1 MKRIVVIIF
10 PFLFVAFYAEAQL
23 TRYLVRFRNKGNTP
37 YSIANPATYLSS
49 RSIERRTKY
58 TIAIDSTDLPVTPGY
73 INQVN
78 AIPNVTI
85 LNVSRWLNQV
95 SIQTTDPNAINAINS
110 LPFVKS
116 VSGIAARHST
126 AERKKITEEVTTLE
140 NTKVEKVTGD
150 YYDYGANSQ
159 KEIEMH
165 HGDFLHNIGLRGETM
180 RIAMID
186 AGFYNYN
193 SFKVFDSININGQV
207 LETWDFVAREA
218 SVAEDYSH
226 GMSCL
231 STIAANLP
239 GEFVGMAPK
248 ASFYLYRTEDV
259 SSEYPIEEHNW
270 VCAAERADSAGAD
283 VLSSSL
289 GYTTFNDPTLSHT
302 YADLNGHTTMA
313 AIGAGLAAKKG
324 LLVFIGAGNE
334 GNTTWHYIMTPAD
347 ADSVITV
354 GAVGV
359 DSIKG
364 NFSSYGP
371 ASDGRIK
378 PDVMTAGVKA
388 VIESAGNYVG
398 YSNGTSYACPK
409 MAGLGTC
416 LWQAFPEF
424 NNMTIV
430 DAIKR
435 SGSTAGHPTD
445 SIGYGIPDMKL
456 AFTILL
462 EQFATS
468 QVTENNCTAT
478 INWTSKDISGMRYEV
493 ERKTAS
499 DAAYIRIG
507 ELNATESSILSVH
520 SYQFT
525 NVITSAEA
533 GTIYY
538 RIKQIVDSSADRFT
552 AIYADTSSVSLINS
566 CGITE
571 PVDST
576 TKITVAPNPVVN
588 NNITLIVQTP
598 GAVSSL
604 LIKIFDME
612 GRLMLQQNVSKAAG
626 KAIFYIPASTL
637 ARGKY
642 TVTIYNA
649 GSKIETVKILKL

>member
-1 MKRIVVIIF
+1 MKRIAPILL
-10 PFLFVAFYAEAQL
+10 PLLFVAFNSEAQF
-23 TRYLVRFRNKGNTP
+23 TRYVVKFRNKGNNP
-37 YSIANPATYLSS
+37 YSIANPSAYFSS
-49 RSIERRTKY
+49 RSIERRTRY
-58 TIAIDSTDLPVTPGY
+58 NIVIDSTDLPVTPGY
-73 INQVN
+73 INQVK

-85 LNVSRWLNQV
+85 LNVSKWLNQV
-95 SIQTTDPNAINAINS
+95 SIQTTDPNAINSINN

-116 VSGIAARHST
+116 VSGIAARHINSGRT
-126 AERKKITEEVTTLE
+126 KAPGEEMTFA
-140 NTKVEKVTGD
+140 NTKVQKVNGD

-159 KEIEMH
+159 MEIQMH
-165 HGDFLHNIGLRGETM
+165 HGEFLHNIGLRGDAM
-180 RIAMID
+180 QIAMID

-193 SFKVFDSININGQV
+193 TFKVFDSINMNGQV
-207 LETWDFVAREA
+207 LETWDFVARES

-239 GEFVGMAPK
+239 GQFVGMAPK
-248 ASFYLYRTEDV
+248 AGFYLYRTEDV

-283 VLSSSL
+283 VISSSL
-289 GYTTFNDPTLSHT
+289 GYTTFDDPSLSHT

-324 LLVFIGAGNE
+324 MLVFIGAGNE
-334 GNTTWHYIMTPAD
+334 GSTSWHYLMTPAD
-347 ADSVITV
+347 ADSVLTV

-359 DSIKG
+359 DSIRG

-371 ASDGRIK
+371 TADGRIK
-378 PDVMTAGVKA
+378 PDIMSAGVKA

-409 MAGLGTC
+409 IAGLGTC

-435 SGSTAGHPTD
+435 SGSTANHPTD

-456 AFTILL
+456 AFTTLL
-462 EQFATS
+462 RQFATS
-468 QVTENNCTAT
+468 QATENNCTAT
-478 INWTSKDISGMRYEV
+478 INWTSKDISGMSYEI
-493 ERKTAS
+493 ERKTVS
-499 DAAYIRIG
+499 DADYVKIG
-507 ELNATESSILSVH
+507 EVNAADGSFLSVH

-525 NVITSAEA
+525 NVITSAAAE
-533 GTIYY
+533 IISY
-538 RIKQIVDSSADRFT
+538 RVKQIVDSSAEQFT
-552 AIYADTSSVSLINS
+552 TVYLDTSTVLLKND
-566 CGITE
+566 CGITA

-576 TKITVAPNPVVN
+576 TKITVAPNPVVDN
-588 NNITLIVQTP
+588 SITLIVHTP
-598 GAVSSL
+598 GSIPSL
-604 LIKIFDME
+604 LIKVYDME
-612 GRLMLQQNVSKAAG
+612 GRLMLQQKESKAPG
-626 KAIFYIPASTL
+626 KAVFHIPASTL

-642 TVTIYNA
+642 TITIYSS

>member
-1 MKRIVVIIF
+1 MKRIAPILL
-10 PFLFVAFYAEAQL
+10 PLLFVAFNSEAQF
-23 TRYLVRFRNKGNTP
+23 TRYVVKFRNKGNNP
-37 YSIANPATYLSS
+37 YSIANPSAYLSS
-49 RSIERRTKY
+49 RSIERRTRY
-58 TIAIDSTDLPVTPGY
+58 NIVIDSTDLPVTPGY
-73 INQVN
+73 INQVK

-85 LNVSRWLNQV
+85 LNVSKWLNQV
-95 SIQTTDPNAINAINS
+95 SIQTTDPNAINSINN

-116 VSGIAARHST
+116 VSGIAARQINSG
-126 AERKKITEEVTTLE
+126 RIKGPGEVMTFE
-140 NTKVEKVTGD
+140 NTKVQKVNGD

-159 KEIEMH
+159 MEIQMH
-165 HGDFLHNIGLRGETM
+165 HGEFLHNIGLRGDAM
-180 RIAMID
+180 QIAMID

-193 SFKVFDSININGQV
+193 TFKVFDSINMNGQV
-207 LETWDFVAREA
+207 LETWDFVARES

-239 GEFVGMAPK
+239 GQFVGMAPK
-248 ASFYLYRTEDV
+248 AGFYLYRTEDV

-283 VLSSSL
+283 VISSSL
-289 GYTTFNDPTLSHT
+289 GYTTFDDPSLSHT

-324 LLVFIGAGNE
+324 MLVFIGAGNE
-334 GNTTWHYIMTPAD
+334 GSTSWHYLMTPAD
-347 ADSVITV
+347 ADSVLTV

-359 DSIKG
+359 DSIRG

-371 ASDGRIK
+371 TADGRIK
-378 PDVMTAGVKA
+378 PDIMSAGVKA

-435 SGSTAGHPTD
+435 SGSTANHPTD

-456 AFTILL
+456 AFTTLL
-462 EQFATS
+462 RQFATS
-468 QVTENNCTAT
+468 QATENNCTAT
-478 INWTSKDISGMRYEV
+478 INWTSKDISGMSYEI
-493 ERKTAS
+493 ERKTVS
-499 DAAYIRIG
+499 DADYVKIG
-507 ELNATESSILSVH
+507 EVNAADGSFLSVH

-525 NVITSAEA
+525 NVITSAAAE
-533 GTIYY
+533 IISY
-538 RIKQIVDSSADRFT
+538 RVKQIVDSSAEQFT
-552 AIYADTSSVSLINS
+552 TVYLDTSTVLIKND
-566 CGITE
+566 CGITA

-576 TKITVAPNPVVN
+576 TKITVAPNPVVDN
-588 NNITLIVQTP
+588 SITLIVQTP
-598 GAVSSL
+598 GSIPSL
-604 LIKIFDME
+604 LIKVYDME
-612 GRLMLQQNVSKAAG
+612 GRLMLQQKESKAPG
-626 KAIFYIPASTL
+626 KAVFHIPASTL

-642 TVTIYNA
+642 TITIYSS

>member
-1 MKRIVVIIF
+1 MKRIAPILL
-10 PFLFVAFYAEAQL
+10 PLLFVAFNSEAQF
-23 TRYLVRFRNKGNTP
+23 TRYVVKFRNKGNNP
-37 YSIANPATYLSS
+37 YSIANPSAYLSS
-49 RSIERRTKY
+49 RSIERRTRY
-58 TIAIDSTDLPVTPGY
+58 NIVIDSTDLPVTPGY
-73 INQVN
+73 INQVK

-85 LNVSRWLNQV
+85 LNVSKWLNQV
-95 SIQTTDPNAINAINS
+95 SIQTTDPNAINSINN

-116 VSGIAARHST
+116 VSGIAARQINSGRT
-126 AERKKITEEVTTLE
+126 KAPGEEMTFA
-140 NTKVEKVTGD
+140 NTKVQKVNGD

-159 KEIEMH
+159 MEIQMH
-165 HGDFLHNIGLRGETM
+165 HGEFLHNIGLRGDAM
-180 RIAMID
+180 QIAMID

-193 SFKVFDSININGQV
+193 TFKVFDSININGQV
-207 LETWDFVAREA
+207 LETWDFVARES

-239 GEFVGMAPK
+239 GQFVGMAPK
-248 ASFYLYRTEDV
+248 AGFYLYRTEDV

-283 VLSSSL
+283 VISSSL
-289 GYTTFNDPTLSHT
+289 GYTTFDDPTLSHT

-324 LLVFIGAGNE
+324 MLVFIGAGNE
-334 GNTTWHYIMTPAD
+334 GSTSWHYLMTPAD
-347 ADSVITV
+347 ADSVLTV

-359 DSIKG
+359 DSIRG

-371 ASDGRIK
+371 TADGRIK
-378 PDVMTAGVKA
+378 PDIMSAGVKA

-435 SGSTAGHPTD
+435 SGSTANHPTD

-456 AFTILL
+456 AFTTLL
-462 EQFATS
+462 RQFATS
-468 QVTENNCTAT
+468 QATENNCTAT
-478 INWTSKDISGMRYEV
+478 INWTSKDISGMSYEI
-493 ERKTAS
+493 ERKTVS
-499 DAAYIRIG
+499 DADYVKIG
-507 ELNATESSILSVH
+507 EVNAADGSFLSVH

-525 NVITSAEA
+525 NVITSAAAE
-533 GTIYY
+533 IISY
-538 RIKQIVDSSADRFT
+538 RVKQIVDSSAEQFT
-552 AIYADTSSVSLINS
+552 TVYLDTSTVLLKND
-566 CGITE
+566 CGITA

-576 TKITVAPNPVVN
+576 TKITVAPNPVVDN
-588 NNITLIVQTP
+588 SITLIVHTP
-598 GAVSSL
+598 GSIPSL
-604 LIKIFDME
+604 LIKVYDME
-612 GRLMLQQNVSKAAG
+612 GRLMLQQKESKAPG
-626 KAIFYIPASTL
+626 KAVFHIPASTL

-642 TVTIYNA
+642 TITIYSS

>member
-1 MKRIVVIIF
+1 MKRIAPILL
-10 PFLFVAFYAEAQL
+10 PLLFVAFNSEAQF
-23 TRYLVRFRNKGNTP
+23 TRYVVKFRNKGNNP
-37 YSIANPATYLSS
+37 YSIANPSAYLSS
-49 RSIERRTKY
+49 RSIERRTRY
-58 TIAIDSTDLPVTPGY
+58 NIVIDSTDLPVTPGY
-73 INQVN
+73 INQVK

-85 LNVSRWLNQV
+85 LNVSKWLNQV
-95 SIQTTDPNAINAINS
+95 SIQTTDPNAINSINN

-116 VSGIAARHST
+116 VSGIAARHINS
-126 AERKKITEEVTTLE
+126 ERIKGPGEVMKFE
-140 NTKVEKVTGD
+140 NTKVQKVNGD

-159 KEIEMH
+159 MEIQMH
-165 HGDFLHNIGLRGETM
+165 HGEFLHNIGLRGDAM
-180 RIAMID
+180 QIAMID

-193 SFKVFDSININGQV
+193 TFKVFDSININGQV
-207 LETWDFVAREA
+207 LETWDFVARES

-239 GEFVGMAPK
+239 GQFVGMAPK
-248 ASFYLYRTEDV
+248 AGFYLYRTEDV

-283 VLSSSL
+283 VISSSL
-289 GYTTFNDPTLSHT
+289 GYTTFDDPTLSHT

-324 LLVFIGAGNE
+324 MLVFIGAGNE
-334 GNTTWHYIMTPAD
+334 GSTSWHYLMTPAD
-347 ADSVITV
+347 ADSVLTV

-359 DSIKG
+359 DSIRG

-371 ASDGRIK
+371 TADGRIK
-378 PDVMTAGVKA
+378 PDVMSAGVKA

-435 SGSTAGHPTD
+435 SGSTANHPTD

-456 AFTILL
+456 AFTTLL
-462 EQFATS
+462 RQFATS
-468 QVTENNCTAT
+468 QATENNCTAT
-478 INWTSKDISGMRYEV
+478 INWTSKDISGMSYEI
-493 ERKTAS
+493 ERKTVS
-499 DAAYIRIG
+499 DADYVKIG
-507 ELNATESSILSVH
+507 EVNAADGSFLSVH

-525 NVITSAEA
+525 NVITSAAAE
-533 GTIYY
+533 IISY
-538 RIKQIVDSSADRFT
+538 RVKQIVDSSAEQFT
-552 AIYADTSSVSLINS
+552 TVYLDTSTVLLKND
-566 CGITE
+566 CGITA

-576 TKITVAPNPVVN
+576 TKITVAPNPVVDN
-588 NNITLIVQTP
+588 SITLIVHTP
-598 GAVSSL
+598 GSIPSL
-604 LIKIFDME
+604 LIKVYDME
-612 GRLMLQQNVSKAAG
+612 GRLMLQQKESKAPG
-626 KAIFYIPASTL
+626 KAVFHIPASTL

-642 TVTIYNA
+642 TITIYSS

>member
-1 MKRIVVIIF
+1 MKSIAPILL
-10 PFLFVAFYAEAQL
+10 PLLFVAFCSEAQF
-23 TRYLVRFRNKGNTP
+23 TRYVVKFRNKGNNP
-37 YSIANPATYLSS
+37 YSIANPSAYLSS
-49 RSIERRTKY
+49 RSIERRTRY
-58 TIAIDSTDLPVTPGY
+58 NIVIDSTDLPVTPGY
-73 INQVN
+73 INQVK

-85 LNVSRWLNQV
+85 LNVSKWLNQV
-95 SIQTTDPNAINAINS
+95 SIQTTDPNAINSINN

-116 VSGIAARHST
+116 VSGIAARHIN
-126 AERKKITEEVTTLE
+126 AGRIKGPGEVMKFE
-140 NTKVEKVTGD
+140 NTKVQKVNGD

-159 KEIEMH
+159 MEIQMH
-165 HGDFLHNIGLRGETM
+165 HGEFLHNIGLRGDAM
-180 RIAMID
+180 QIAMID

-193 SFKVFDSININGQV
+193 TFKVFDSININGRV
-207 LETWDFVAREA
+207 LETWDFVARES

-239 GEFVGMAPK
+239 GQFVGMAPK
-248 ASFYLYRTEDV
+248 AGFYLYRTEDV

-283 VLSSSL
+283 VISSSL
-289 GYTTFNDPTLSHT
+289 GYTTFDDPTLSHT

-324 LLVFIGAGNE
+324 MLVFIGAGNE
-334 GNTTWHYIMTPAD
+334 GSTSWHYLMTPAD
-347 ADSVITV
+347 ADSVLTV

-359 DSIKG
+359 DSIRG

-371 ASDGRIK
+371 TADGRIK
-378 PDVMTAGVKA
+378 PDVMSAGVKA

-435 SGSTAGHPTD
+435 SGSTANHPTD

-456 AFTILL
+456 AFTTLL
-462 EQFATS
+462 RQFATS
-468 QVTENNCTAT
+468 QATENNCTAT
-478 INWTSKDISGMRYEV
+478 INWTSKDISGMSYEI
-493 ERKTAS
+493 ERKTVS
-499 DAAYIRIG
+499 DADYVKIG
-507 ELNATESSILSVH
+507 EVTAADGSFLSVH

-525 NVITSAEA
+525 NVITSAAAE
-533 GTIYY
+533 IISY
-538 RIKQIVDSSADRFT
+538 RVKQIVDSSAEQFT
-552 AIYADTSSVSLINS
+552 TVYLDTSTVLLKND
-566 CGITE
+566 CGITA

-576 TKITVAPNPVVN
+576 TKITVAPNPVVDN
-588 NNITLIVQTP
+588 SITLIVHTP
-598 GAVSSL
+598 GSIPSL
-604 LIKIFDME
+604 LIKVYDME
-612 GRLMLQQNVSKAAG
+612 GRLMLQQKESKAPG
-626 KAIFYIPASTL
+626 RAIFHIPVSTL

-642 TVTIYNA
+642 TITIYSS

>member
-1 MKRIVVIIF
+1 MKRIVPILL
-10 PFLFVAFYAEAQL
+10 PLLFVAFNSEAQF
-23 TRYLVRFRNKGNTP
+23 TRYVVKFRNKGNNP
-37 YSIANPATYLSS
+37 YSIANPSAYLSS
-49 RSIERRTKY
+49 RSIERRTRY
-58 TIAIDSTDLPVTPGY
+58 NIVIDSTDLPVTPGY
-73 INQVN
+73 INQVK

-85 LNVSRWLNQV
+85 LNVSKWLNQV
-95 SIQTTDPNAINAINS
+95 SIQTTDPNAINSINN
-110 LPFVKS
+110 LPFVKY
-116 VSGIAARHST
+116 VSGIAARQINSG
-126 AERKKITEEVTTLE
+126 RIKGPGEVMTFE
-140 NTKVEKVTGD
+140 NTKVQKVNGD

-159 KEIEMH
+159 MEIQMH
-165 HGDFLHNIGLRGETM
+165 HGEFLHNIGLRGDAM
-180 RIAMID
+180 QIAMID

-193 SFKVFDSININGQV
+193 TFKVFDSININGQV
-207 LETWDFVAREA
+207 LETWDFVARES

-239 GEFVGMAPK
+239 GQFVGMAPK
-248 ASFYLYRTEDV
+248 AGFYLYRTEDV

-283 VLSSSL
+283 VISSSL
-289 GYTTFNDPTLSHT
+289 GYTTFDDPSLSHT

-324 LLVFIGAGNE
+324 MLVFIGAGNE
-334 GNTTWHYIMTPAD
+334 GSTSWHYLMTPAD
-347 ADSVITV
+347 ADSVLTV

-359 DSIKG
+359 DSIRG

-371 ASDGRIK
+371 TADGRIK
-378 PDVMTAGVKA
+378 PDIMSAGVKA

-435 SGSTAGHPTD
+435 SGSTANHPTD

-456 AFTILL
+456 AFTTLL
-462 EQFATS
+462 RQFATS
-468 QVTENNCTAT
+468 QATENNCTAT
-478 INWTSKDISGMRYEV
+478 INWTSKDISGMSYEI
-493 ERKTAS
+493 ERKTVS
-499 DAAYIRIG
+499 DADYVKIG
-507 ELNATESSILSVH
+507 EVNAADGSFLSVH

-525 NVITSAEA
+525 NVITSAAAE
-533 GTIYY
+533 IISY
-538 RIKQIVDSSADRFT
+538 RVKQIVDSSAEQFT
-552 AIYADTSSVSLINS
+552 TVYLDTSTVLLKNN
-566 CGITE
+566 CGITA

-576 TKITVAPNPVVN
+576 TKITVAPNPVVDN
-588 NNITLIVQTP
+588 SITLIVHTP
-598 GAVSSL
+598 GSIPSL
-604 LIKIFDME
+604 LIKVYDME
-612 GRLMLQQNVSKAAG
+612 GRLMLQQKESKAPG
-626 KAIFYIPASTL
+626 KAVFHIPASTL

-642 TVTIYNA
+642 TITIYSS

>member
-1 MKRIVVIIF
+1 MKRIAPILL
-10 PFLFVAFYAEAQL
+10 PLLFVAFNSEAQF
-23 TRYLVRFRNKGNTP
+23 TRYVVKFRNKGNNP
-37 YSIANPATYLSS
+37 YSIANPSAYLSS
-49 RSIERRTKY
+49 RSIERRTRY
-58 TIAIDSTDLPVTPGY
+58 NIVIDSTDLPVTPDY
-73 INQVN
+73 INQVK

-85 LNVSRWLNQV
+85 LNVSKWLNQV
-95 SIQTTDPNAINAINS
+95 SIQTTDPNAINSINN

-116 VSGIAARHST
+116 VSGIAARQINSGRT
-126 AERKKITEEVTTLE
+126 KAPGEEMTFA
-140 NTKVEKVTGD
+140 NTKVQKVNGD

-159 KEIEMH
+159 MEIQMH
-165 HGDFLHNIGLRGETM
+165 HGEFLHNIGLRGDAM
-180 RIAMID
+180 QIAMID

-193 SFKVFDSININGQV
+193 TFKVFDSININGQV
-207 LETWDFVAREA
+207 LETWDFVARES

-239 GEFVGMAPK
+239 GQFVGMAPK
-248 ASFYLYRTEDV
+248 AGFYLYRTEDV

-283 VLSSSL
+283 VISSSL
-289 GYTTFNDPTLSHT
+289 GYTTFDDPTLSHT

-324 LLVFIGAGNE
+324 MLVFIGAGNE
-334 GNTTWHYIMTPAD
+334 GSTSWHYLMTPAD
-347 ADSVITV
+347 ADSVLTV

-359 DSIKG
+359 DSIRG

-371 ASDGRIK
+371 TADGRIK
-378 PDVMTAGVKA
+378 PDIMSAGVKA

-435 SGSTAGHPTD
+435 SGSTANHPTD

-456 AFTILL
+456 AFTTLL
-462 EQFATS
+462 RQFATS
-468 QVTENNCTAT
+468 QATENNCTAT
-478 INWTSKDISGMRYEV
+478 INWTSKDISGMSYEI
-493 ERKTAS
+493 ERKTVS
-499 DAAYIRIG
+499 DADYVKIG
-507 ELNATESSILSVH
+507 EVNAADGSFLSVH

-525 NVITSAEA
+525 NVITSAAAE
-533 GTIYY
+533 IISY
-538 RIKQIVDSSADRFT
+538 RVKQIVDSSAEQFT
-552 AIYADTSSVSLINS
+552 TVYLDTSTVLLKND
-566 CGITE
+566 CGITA

-576 TKITVAPNPVVN
+576 TKITVAPNPVVDN
-588 NNITLIVQTP
+588 SITLIVQTP
-598 GAVSSL
+598 GSIPSL
-604 LIKIFDME
+604 LIKVYDME
-612 GRLMLQQNVSKAAG
+612 GRLMLQQKESKAPG
-626 KAIFYIPASTL
+626 KAVFHIPASTL

-642 TVTIYNA
+642 TITIYSS